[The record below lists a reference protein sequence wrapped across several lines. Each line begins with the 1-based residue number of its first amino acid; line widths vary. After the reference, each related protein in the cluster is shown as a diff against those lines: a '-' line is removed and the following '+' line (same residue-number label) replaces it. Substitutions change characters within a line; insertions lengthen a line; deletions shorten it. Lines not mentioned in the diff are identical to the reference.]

1 MPHGFAGRAA
11 GGARRRWQRL
21 ITGLVDQRLQFQSA
35 PTVGVGRDVEGLK
48 HVAFEGENAVG
59 RGTVFQGV
67 VRVGLATTIGPNS
80 VIHGPV
86 EIGRYCQFGA
96 SVGLY
101 GRDHPTTLA
110 TTYLNQRLL
119 AGAVAALATD
129 DPVRIGHGVWI
140 GHGAVALR
148 GVTVGNGAVIGA
160 GAVVTTDC
168 PAYTVMVGNPAR
180 PIRSRIPDEAAAL
193 LEASGW
199 WLRSPAELAPYR
211 DAFTTDLVA
220 DPERGV
226 ELLTAMVADLQG

>member
-1 MPHGFAGRAA
+1 MSRGLAGRAA
-11 GGARRRWQRL
+11 GAARRPWQRL
-21 ITGLVDQRLQFQSA
+21 ISRLVDQRLQFQLT
-35 PTVGVGRDVEGLK
+35 PNVGVGRDVEGLK
-48 HVAFEGENAVG
+48 HVAFEGDNGVG
-59 RGTVFQGV
+59 RGTVFQGA
-67 VRVGLATTIGPNS
+67 VRMGLATTIGPNC

-86 EIGRYCQFGA
+86 EVGRYCQLGA

-119 AGAVAALATD
+119 AGAVGALATD

-140 GHGAVALR
+140 GHGAVVLR

-160 GAVVTTDC
+160 GAVVTADC
-168 PAYTVMVGNPAR
+168 PAYAVMVGNPAR
-180 PIRSRIPDEAAAL
+180 SIRSRIPDEAATL
-193 LEASGW
+193 LEASRW

-226 ELLTAMVADLQG
+226 ELLTALATDLQG